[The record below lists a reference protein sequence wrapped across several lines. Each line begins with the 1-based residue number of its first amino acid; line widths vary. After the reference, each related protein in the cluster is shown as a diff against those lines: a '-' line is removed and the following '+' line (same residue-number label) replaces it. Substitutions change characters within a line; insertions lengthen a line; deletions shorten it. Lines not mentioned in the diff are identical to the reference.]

1 MATFAKLSDDG
12 KTVVNIL
19 TFDKAKTT
27 KNNEI
32 NEEVGQGYLYRNHG
46 WPAELWKI
54 SDVDGVTPYRKNFA
68 GIGHTYDSTRD
79 AFMTPQPY
87 PSWTLN
93 ETTCRY
99 EPPTPQPVSP
109 KNEEGLDIEIYNWDE
124 PTKTWITRPI
134 EKILQVL
141 DT

>member
-1 MATFAKLSDDG
+1 MVHGIDIMATFAKLSDDG

-68 GIGHTYDSTRD
+68 GIGHIR
-79 AFMTPQPY
+79 
-87 PSWTLN
+87 
-93 ETTCRY
+93 
-99 EPPTPQPVSP
+99 
-109 KNEEGLDIEIYNWDE
+109 
-124 PTKTWITRPI
+124 
-134 EKILQVL
+134 
-141 DT
+141 

>member
-1 MATFAKLSDDG
+1 MATFAKLADDG

-19 TFDKAKTT
+19 AFDKAKTT

-32 NEEVGQGYLYRNHG
+32 NEEVGQGYLYRTHG

-54 SDVDGVTPYRKNFA
+54 SEIEKGVSYRKNSA
-68 GIGHTYDSTRD
+68 GIGHTYDSARD
-79 AFMTPQPY
+79 AFIAPKPY

-99 EPPTPQPVSP
+99 ESPTPKPVSL
-109 KNEEGLDIEIYNWDE
+109 KNEEGFDVEFYNWDE
-124 PTKTWITRPI
+124 STQAWVASNP
-134 EKILQVL
+134 E
-141 DT
+141 

>member
-19 TFDKAKTT
+19 TFDKVKMT

-32 NEEVGQGYLYRNHG
+32 NEEVGQGHLYRTHG

-54 SDVDGVTPYRKNFA
+54 SEVDGVTPYRKNFA
-68 GIGHTYDSTRD
+68 NIGHTYDSARD
-79 AFMTPQPY
+79 AFLPPQPY

-99 EPPTPQPVSP
+99 EAPTPKPVSP
-109 KNEEGLDIEIYNWDE
+109 KNAEGLDAEFYNWDE
-124 PTKTWITRPI
+124 STQAWITR
-134 EKILQVL
+134 LR
-141 DT
+141 